1 MNIEMRE
8 EVRLKRVVREAI
20 KEAFEEEF
28 MKLRLLAVSYISD
41 EEQEEIESS
50 YLQPSKKS
58 KRTLL
63 LQS

>member
-20 KEAFEEEF
+20 QEAFEEEF

-41 EEQEEIESS
+41 EEQKEIESS

-63 LQS
+63 LQ

>member
-41 EEQEEIESS
+41 EEQKEIESS

-63 LQS
+63 LQ